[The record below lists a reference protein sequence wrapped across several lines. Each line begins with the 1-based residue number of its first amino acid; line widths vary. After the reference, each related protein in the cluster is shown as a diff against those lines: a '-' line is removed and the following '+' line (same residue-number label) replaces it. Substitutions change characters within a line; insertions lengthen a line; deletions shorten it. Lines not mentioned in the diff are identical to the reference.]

1 MKSRAKIM
9 TGSLLSMLLLSGC
22 ASTAGITTRAQP
34 IEPDSL
40 AAKDSLAGAR
50 LSPAAWP
57 RSDWWRQLND
67 PQLDQLIDE
76 ALAGSP
82 TLRVAESRAR
92 KALALAQASDAAR
105 YPQVNASAQLTRE
118 RFPDRA
124 LVPPPFAAHVETQA
138 ELGAILNYDLD
149 LWGGNRAAYASAL
162 GQAKAAEVDA
172 FAARLA
178 LSVNVA
184 QAYVQLARASMQ
196 RDVAERT
203 LRQRDQIYRLTR
215 DRFDAGLDSQLAV
228 KQTESALPATREL
241 IAQLNESI
249 GLTRNQIAALLG
261 KGPDRG
267 LSIVRPQAG
276 ILAVAELPGNLPADL
291 VGRRPDVVAQRWRIE
306 ATHHDIDVA
315 KAQFYP
321 NINLAAFV
329 GLQSIGLPGF
339 LQSRTAGIGPA
350 ISLPIFDGGRLRGNL
365 AGKSADYDAA
375 VESYNQTVV
384 DALRDVA
391 DQVTIIRS
399 LEAQRKEQQLA
410 LATTQ
415 TAYDLAVQRFHEGL
429 GNYLEVLTAESQLLA
444 QQSLDVDLRARALG
458 VAINLNRALG
468 GGYQP
473 AAPALAAN

>member
-1 MKSRAKIM
+1 MP
-9 TGSLLSMLLLSGC
+9 LLSGC
-22 ASTAGITTRAQP
+22 ASTAGIATRAQP
-34 IEPDSL
+34 IEANGL
-40 AAKDSLAGAR
+40 AANNTLSDAK

-57 RSDWWRQLND
+57 RSDWWKQLND

-76 ALAGSP
+76 ALIGSP

-92 KALALAQASDAAR
+92 KALALAQGSNAAL
-105 YPQVNASAQLTRE
+105 YPQVNANAQLTRE
-118 RFPDRA
+118 RFPDHA
-124 LVPPPFAAHVETQA
+124 LIPPPFAAQIETQA
-138 ELGAILNYDLD
+138 QLGATVNYDLD

-162 GQAKAAEVDA
+162 GQARAAEVDA

-178 LSVNVA
+178 LSVNIA

-196 RDVAERT
+196 RDVAEQT
-203 LRQRDQIYRLTR
+203 LRQREQIYKLTR

-241 IAQLNESI
+241 IAQLDESI
-249 GLTRNQIAALLG
+249 GLTRNQISALLG

-267 LSIVRPQAG
+267 LSIARPQASV
-276 ILAVAELPGNLPADL
+276 LVVAELPSNLPADL
-291 VGRRPDVVAQRWRIE
+291 VGRRPDVVAQRWRVE
-306 ATHHDIDVA
+306 ATHQDIDVA

-321 NINLAAFV
+321 NINLAAFI
-329 GLQSIGLPGF
+329 GFQSIGLPDF

-365 AGKSADYDAA
+365 AGKSADYDAT

-391 DQVTIIRS
+391 DQITVIRS
-399 LEAQRKEQQLA
+399 IDEQRKQQQLA

-415 TAYDLAVQRFHEGL
+415 SAYDLAAQRFREGI

-458 VAINLNRALG
+458 VSINLNRALG

-473 AAPALAAN
+473 AVAPLAAN